1 MTVTWLD
8 KSLQSI
14 LRHVTCYE
22 YETNEQ
28 YKHWMLATHIWDLLS
43 EPTKLSVLVV
53 LRWCPSDHGLEWKQP
68 MLDAYLPHSLG
79 SLPVSITS
87 EWYSESCNTSF
98 IPRKP
103 CEHFGFC
110 LEPFVVRKIR
120 YIEVRLTEVR
130 NRSLQGKGVRYLE
143 VCMSFGNGPKQH
155 SNCGRPRVWTFK
167 MYMSN
172 ASSSRTP
179 WPSFNCHAHSDILSM
194 DTLTFDLD
202 GIRMVKRI

>member
-43 EPTKLSVLVV
+43 GTNGIVCACCTALVSFRPWSWMKTANAWCVPTSLTRIFARIHYQRMVQWILQYLVYIKET
-53 LRWCPSDHGLEWKQP
+53 LRTLWV
-68 MLDAYLPHSLG
+68 Y
-79 SLPVSITS
+79 
-87 EWYSESCNTSF
+87 
-98 IPRKP
+98 
-103 CEHFGFC
+103 